1 MADNFLSIAL
11 LGLLAALLVT
21 AAVTDIRS
29 RIISNRLNAAIALLA
44 PLYWLSLGMAP
55 WPDMVQ
61 QLALGLAVLLIFAG
75 LFSLG
80 MMGGGDVKMLA
91 AIALWLPLGGM
102 AWLLVLMALI
112 GGVVTI
118 AAVAHHRLSKRIG
131 PAEIPYGV
139 AIALAAIWVIGE
151 PYINSFA

>member
-1 MADNFLSIAL
+1 MADNFLSVAL

-44 PLYWLSLGMAP
+44 PVYWLAMDLTP
-55 WPDMVQ
+55 WPDMAL
-61 QLALGLAVLLIFAG
+61 QLFAGIVVLLIFAG
-75 LFSLG
+75 LFAMG

-91 AIALWLPLGGM
+91 AIALWLPIGQI

-118 AAVAHHRLSKRIG
+118 AAVAHHRLSRRIG
-131 PAEIPYGV
+131 RAEIPYGV
-139 AIALAAIWVIGE
+139 AIALAALWVIGE
-151 PYINSFA
+151 PYLNQFA